1 MSTAAQC
8 QALAKEYQALAK
20 EYKDLAQES
29 DISADR
35 AALLNNIGRSFKGL
49 ATQLDMLAA
58 NTRDERPR
66 PGLGSEHRS
75 RPSPLMRS
83 H

>member
-1 MSTAAQC
+1 MLTAAQC
-8 QALAKEYQALAK
+8 QALAK

-49 ATQLDMLAA
+49 ATQ
-58 NTRDERPR
+58 
-66 PGLGSEHRS
+66 
-75 RPSPLMRS
+75 
-83 H
+83 

>member
-1 MSTAAQC
+1 MLTAAQC
-8 QALAKEYQALAK
+8 QALAK

-58 NTRDERPR
+58 NTRDGKRSLQCAHSERP
-66 PGLGSEHRS
+66 PRS
-75 RPSPLMRS
+75 TG
-83 H
+83 

>member
-1 MSTAAQC
+1 MLTAAQC
-8 QALAKEYQALAK
+8 QALAK

-29 DISADR
+29 DISANR
-35 AALLNNIGRSFKGL
+35 AALLYNIGRSFKGL

-66 PGLGSEHRS
+66 PGLGSERRS
-75 RPSPLMRS
+75 RPLLRS

>member
-1 MSTAAQC
+1 MLTAAQC
-8 QALAKEYQALAK
+8 QALAK

-49 ATQLDMLAA
+49 ATQLD
-58 NTRDERPR
+58 
-66 PGLGSEHRS
+66 S
-75 RPSPLMRS
+75 RP
-83 H
+83 

>member
-1 MSTAAQC
+1 MLTAAQC
-8 QALAKEYQALAK
+8 QGKEYQALAK

-66 PGLGSEHRS
+66 PGLGSERRS
-75 RPSPLMRS
+75 RPFPFRGRPL
-83 H
+83 